1 MCVIPTTPKTFRL
14 CIMYQ
19 NNNHQK

>member
-1 MCVIPTTPKTFRL
+1 
-14 CIMYQ
+14 MYQ